1 MDKILENLPE
11 YCSRFLYHQ
20 LNGAKKLQPR
30 TTLAYA
36 GDLNLFFYFLA
47 IANPA
52 CKDIP
57 AKDVS
62 ADILAKLSVDDIEE
76 YYEWLADYER
86 DGKTYTNFGML
97 PGSFL
102 VMCHLSYEISVQCTI
117 SYGNGTLLLRIE
129 IYLIPTPFY
138 YEFFRV
144 WRQQN
149 NDHSTQILCY
159 NKY

>member
-47 IANPA
+47 ITNPA

-76 YYEWLADYER
+76 YYER
-86 DGKTYTNFGML
+86 DGKTYANFGML

-144 WRQQN
+144 FVE
-149 NDHSTQILCY
+149 I
-159 NKY
+159 